1 MKRTHKLI
9 LAGLAALG
17 LCVGIA
23 GGLFVLRVFAL
34 SSAFGTPEG
43 HLKEFRTQIELVCQ
57 AEELQRWADQMFASF
72 PTALEKEEGRSGV
85 SEGLIFEPL
94 RNRDSLT
101 PARCEVGYAESGEP
115 ESINVVWAYGR
126 LIEGVSIYSSP
137 GSGKKRLTKRG
148 THYVEIGP
156 RVFVWQAY
164 N

>member
-34 SSAFGTPEG
+34 SSAFGTPEE

-57 AEELQRWADQMFASF
+57 AEELQRWADQMFARF
-72 PTALEKEEGRSGV
+72 PTALEKEEHRSVV
-85 SEGLIFEPL
+85 SEGLVFQSL
-94 RNRDSLT
+94 RNQNSIT
-101 PARCEVGYAESGEP
+101 PAHCIVRYAESGAP
-115 ESINVVWAYGR
+115 ESIDVLWAYGR

-137 GSGKKRLTKRG
+137 TSDKKRLTKQG
-148 THYVEIGP
+148 THWVEIGP

-164 N
+164 Y